1 MQQKYLILVGAS
13 GTGKSTIRQILVNFN
28 PAMFTTVIQHTT
40 RPRRAYEAKD
50 MYVFDTKTQFEEV
63 SSKLMGKCHIKD
75 YVYGSE
81 PMPEFDSRVG
91 VIILNQEG
99 LQDFKAWASAKGDV
113 IYRIV
118 GIYRPPEEAI
128 DARLGERDEEYIRS
142 EYQIYNEADYIFDN
156 DFESIPP
163 GEVVNNFSLLG
174 KALNMASE
182 ACQAEA
188 LFKAWCKD
196 GRFKS

>member
-50 MYVFDTKTQFEEV
+50 MYVFDSKSSFEAV
-63 SSKLMGKCHIKD
+63 ANKLIGKCHIKD
-75 YVYGSE
+75 YGYGSE
-81 PMPEFDSRVG
+81 PMPEFDNRVG
-91 VIILNQEG
+91 VIILNKEG
-99 LQDFKAWASAKGDV
+99 LQDFKAWASVRKDI

-118 GIYRPPEEAI
+118 GVHRPPEEAI
-128 DARLGERDEEYIRS
+128 DARVGERDEEYIRA
-142 EYQIYNEADYIFDN
+142 EYAIYDEADYIFEN
-156 DFESIPP
+156 DFESIAP

-174 KALNMASE
+174 KALSQASE
-182 ACQAEA
+182 ACASEA
-188 LFKAWCKD
+188 LFKEWCNGTTK
-196 GRFKS
+196 